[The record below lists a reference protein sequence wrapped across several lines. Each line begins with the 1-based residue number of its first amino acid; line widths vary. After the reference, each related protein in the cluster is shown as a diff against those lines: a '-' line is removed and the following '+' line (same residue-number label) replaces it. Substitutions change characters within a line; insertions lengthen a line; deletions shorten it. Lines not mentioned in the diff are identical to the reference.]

1 MYWMDRLSGQT
12 HGLPADEFH
21 RNPYKGYRILLD
33 REPVMR
39 SYQNRGWMILGHE
52 EIREMFRDPRFG
64 SDMRVNK
71 FLVRL
76 IRLAAKGRP
85 VVFIDNP
92 TMLNLDPPDHT
103 RLRKLAAKGF
113 TSRFIQ
119 SLEPRIEEIVA
130 TCLDSYDG
138 SGSFDAVD
146 QLARPLPGIVIAE
159 LLGVPTEDLAFFQE
173 LSTRILGLSAL
184 NDEARMESGVEANDE
199 LRAYFTRFIEQ
210 RRDAPGQD
218 FIGQL
223 IAAEEEGDRLTTEE
237 MLSTCILL
245 IIAGHETTTR
255 LIANGLYLLLQ
266 HPEQMQRLRNE
277 PELMENAIEE
287 MLRFEPPV
295 QEMPRFVREDFTFHG
310 KKLKRNQLVLAVIAS
325 ANRDPRV
332 FDDGHRFDITRSGPP
347 HVGFGYGIHL
357 CLGIALARLEAR
369 IALTRLLDYF
379 SQMTLQQP
387 VQWSN
392 LALVRGMD
400 TLHLEVSR

>member
-1 MYWMDRLSGQT
+1 
-12 HGLPADEFH
+12 
-21 RNPYKGYRILLD
+21 
-33 REPVMR
+33 
-39 SYQNRGWMILGHE
+39 
-52 EIREMFRDPRFG
+52 
-64 SDMRVNK
+64 
-71 FLVRL
+71 
-76 IRLAAKGRP
+76 
-85 VVFIDNP
+85 
-92 TMLNLDPPDHT
+92 
-103 RLRKLAAKGF
+103 
-113 TSRFIQ
+113 
-119 SLEPRIEEIVA
+119 
-130 TCLDSYDG
+130 
-138 SGSFDAVD
+138 
-146 QLARPLPGIVIAE
+146 
-159 LLGVPTEDLAFFQE
+159 
-173 LSTRILGLSAL
+173 
-184 NDEARMESGVEANDE
+184 
-199 LRAYFTRFIEQ
+199 
-210 RRDAPGQD
+210 
-218 FIGQL
+218 
-223 IAAEEEGDRLTTEE
+223 